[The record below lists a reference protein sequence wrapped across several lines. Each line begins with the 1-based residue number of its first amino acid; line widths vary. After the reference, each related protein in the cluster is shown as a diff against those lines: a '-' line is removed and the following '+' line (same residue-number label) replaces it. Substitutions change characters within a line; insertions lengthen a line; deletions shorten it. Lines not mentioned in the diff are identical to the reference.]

1 MQIHTNKILD
11 SRKYITYRLREI
23 YHFSVCLSDG
33 NHLIGDVHSTWAAC
47 VYRTTGRLGYHS
59 VNWCSYNCNTRL
71 RRRAPAVCLHSTAT
85 TRELYLEEDW
95 GFFFLIVI
103 VNNNDLSSFKKN
115 ISICYATPPMVGC
128 LSGSCRHLIR
138 LSWHFS
144 INHSHSCVGKSLVR
158 VTVRPRHKKWPRQGW
173 NPGLLI
179 KSPAHCSFGRW
190 IPLPSYYSLIPY

>member
-1 MQIHTNKILD
+1 M
-11 SRKYITYRLREI
+11 YIQPGRPAFTGPRGGLVI
-23 YHFSVCLSDG
+23 
-33 NHLIGDVHSTWAAC
+33 IQST
-47 VYRTTGRLGYHS
+47 G
-59 VNWCSYNCNTRL
+59 
-71 RRRAPAVCLHSTAT
+71 AVTTAT
-85 TRELYLEEDW
+85 HGYEEEHQLFVYIPLQLHVSYILKRIEV
-95 GFFFLIVI
+95 FFFLIVI

-144 INHSHSCVGKSLVR
+144 INHSHSCVGNSLVR